1 MFNKNVAT
9 NKFCSSCSTWTTITL
24 SGRIHHTKQ
33 MNEAISKLSI
43 EAKIKLKYNEWEVEI
58 TCAEDKVKQI
68 VENVLSGIDIASL
81 SNTKIANDIEML
93 KNELNNL
100 KQKYESSN
108 SNNFINSINQK
119 RNNISLK
126 DLAKNGNTC
135 RSLIEK
141 IFYEKYFEKEK
152 LLGEVHEELSKIGYN
167 YDRTA
172 VSHALTDMVREG
184 ILTRVGT
191 LRNYRYIQKKPLFEK

>member
-1 MFNKNVAT
+1 MLFMLNNMHSNIFMSQIIIYIIKMT
-9 NKFCSSCSTWTTITL
+9 
-24 SGRIHHTKQ
+24 
-33 MNEAISKLSI
+33 EAVSRLSI
-43 EAKIKLKYNEWEVEI
+43 EAKIKLKYNDWEVEI
-58 TCAEDKVKQI
+58 TCTEDKVKQ
-68 VENVLSGIDIASL
+68 VVGNVLSGIDTAL
-81 SNTKIANDIEML
+81 FSNTKIETEIE
-93 KNELNNL
+93 NL
-100 KQKYESSN
+100 KSEL
-108 SNNFINSINQK
+108 NQK

-126 DLAKNGNTC
+126 ELSKNGNTC

-152 LLGEVHEELSKIGYN
+152 LLGEVHEELSKMGYN

-172 VSHALTDMVREG
+172 VSHSLTDMVREG

>member
-1 MFNKNVAT
+1 
-9 NKFCSSCSTWTTITL
+9 
-24 SGRIHHTKQ
+24 
-33 MNEAISKLSI
+33 MNEAMSKLSI

-58 TCAEDKVKQI
+58 TCAEDKVKQV

-81 SNTKIANDIEML
+81 SNTKTANEIETL
-93 KNELNNL
+93 RNEINDL
-100 KQKYESSN
+100 KQKYESNSSSN
-108 SNNFINSINQK
+108 SNYDKNFINNINQR

-126 DLAKNGNTC
+126 ELTKNGNTC

>member
-1 MFNKNVAT
+1 
-9 NKFCSSCSTWTTITL
+9 
-24 SGRIHHTKQ
+24 

-43 EAKIKLKYNEWEVEI
+43 EAKIKLKYKEWEVEI
-58 TCAEDKVKQI
+58 TCTEDKVKQV

-81 SNTKIANDIEML
+81 SNTNVNDEIEKLRNDLSDL
-93 KNELNNL
+93 KSKSETN
-100 KQKYESSN
+100 
-108 SNNFINSINQK
+108 NSINNYNQR
-119 RNNISLK
+119 RNNSISLK
-126 DLAKNGNTC
+126 ELAKNGNTC

-141 IFYEKYFEKEK
+141 LFYEKYFESEK
-152 LLGEVHEELSKIGYN
+152 LLGEVHEKISAMGYN

-172 VSHALTDMVREG
+172 VSHSLTDMVREG

>member
-1 MFNKNVAT
+1 MLFN
-9 NKFCSSCSTWTTITL
+9 
-24 SGRIHHTKQ
+24 
-33 MNEAISKLSI
+33 MNNMRSNIFMSQIIIYIIKMTEAVSRLSI
-43 EAKIKLKYNEWEVEI
+43 EAKIKLKYNDWEVEI
-58 TCAEDKVKQI
+58 TCTEDKVKQ
-68 VENVLSGIDIASL
+68 VVGNVLSGIDTAL
-81 SNTKIANDIEML
+81 FSNTKIETEIENLKSELKDI
-93 KNELNNL
+93 
-100 KQKYESSN
+100 KQKYESIS
-108 SNNFINSINQK
+108 SNNNILNNQLNQK

-126 DLAKNGNTC
+126 ELSKNGNTC

-152 LLGEVHEELSKIGYN
+152 LLGEVHEELSKMGYN

-172 VSHALTDMVREG
+172 VSHSLTDMVREG

>member
-1 MFNKNVAT
+1 MTEAVSRL
-9 NKFCSSCSTWTTITL
+9 SSV
-24 SGRIHHTKQ
+24 
-33 MNEAISKLSI
+33 
-43 EAKIKLKYNEWEVEI
+43 EAKIKLKYNDWEVEI
-58 TCAEDKVKQI
+58 TCAEDKVKQV
-68 VENVLSGIDIASL
+68 VENVLSGIDTALL
-81 SNTKIANDIEML
+81 SDTKIVNEIENL
-93 KNELNNL
+93 KNELKDI
-100 KQKYESSN
+100 KQKYESN
-108 SNNFINSINQK
+108 FNNNILNNQFNQK

-152 LLGEVHEELSKIGYN
+152 LLGEVHEELSKMGYN

-172 VSHALTDMVREG
+172 VSHSLTDMVREG

-191 LRNYRYIQKKPLFEK
+191 LRNYRYIQKKPLFER

>member
-1 MFNKNVAT
+1 
-9 NKFCSSCSTWTTITL
+9 
-24 SGRIHHTKQ
+24 
-33 MNEAISKLSI
+33 MNEAVSKLSI
-43 EAKIKLKYNEWEVEI
+43 ETKIKLKYNEWEVEI
-58 TCAEDKVKQI
+58 SCAEDKVKQV
-68 VENVLSGIDIASL
+68 VENVLSGIDIASS
-81 SNTKIANDIEML
+81 SNTKITNEIETL
-93 KNELNNL
+93 RNELNDL
-100 KQKYESSN
+100 KQKYDSN
-108 SNNFINSINQK
+108 YSGNNNNKYFINNLNQR

-126 DLAKNGNTC
+126 ELTKNGNTC

-152 LLGEVHEELSKIGYN
+152 LLGEVHEELSRMGYN

-172 VSHALTDMVREG
+172 VSHSLTDMVREG

>member
-1 MFNKNVAT
+1 
-9 NKFCSSCSTWTTITL
+9 
-24 SGRIHHTKQ
+24 
-33 MNEAISKLSI
+33 MNNMHNNIFMSQIIIYIIKMTEAVSRLSI
-43 EAKIKLKYNEWEVEI
+43 EAKIKLKYNDWEVEI
-58 TCAEDKVKQI
+58 TCTEDKVKQ
-68 VENVLSGIDIASL
+68 VVGNVLSGIDTAL
-81 SNTKIANDIEML
+81 FSNTKIETEIENLKSELKDI
-93 KNELNNL
+93 
-100 KQKYESSN
+100 KQKYESIS
-108 SNNFINSINQK
+108 SNNNILNNQLNQK

-126 DLAKNGNTC
+126 ELSKNGNTC

-152 LLGEVHEELSKIGYN
+152 LLGEVHEELSKMGYN

-172 VSHALTDMVREG
+172 VSHSLTDMVREG

>member
-1 MFNKNVAT
+1 
-9 NKFCSSCSTWTTITL
+9 
-24 SGRIHHTKQ
+24 
-33 MNEAISKLSI
+33 MNNMHSNIFMSQIIIYISKMTEAVSRLSV
-43 EAKIKLKYNEWEVEI
+43 EAKIKLKYNDWEVEI
-58 TCAEDKVKQI
+58 TCTEDKVKQ
-68 VENVLSGIDIASL
+68 VVGNVLSGIDTAL
-81 SNTKIANDIEML
+81 FSNTKIETEIENLKSELKDI
-93 KNELNNL
+93 
-100 KQKYESSN
+100 KQKYESIS
-108 SNNFINSINQK
+108 SNNNILNNQLNQK

-126 DLAKNGNTC
+126 ELSKNGNTC

-152 LLGEVHEELSKIGYN
+152 LLGEVHEELSKMGYN

-172 VSHALTDMVREG
+172 VSHSLTDMVREG

>member
-1 MFNKNVAT
+1 MTEAV
-9 NKFCSSCSTWTTITL
+9 SRL
-24 SGRIHHTKQ
+24 S
-33 MNEAISKLSI
+33 SI
-43 EAKIKLKYNEWEVEI
+43 EAKIKLKYNDWEVEI
-58 TCAEDKVKQI
+58 TCAEDKVKQV
-68 VENVLSGIDIASL
+68 VENVLSGIDTALL
-81 SNTKIANDIEML
+81 SDTKIVNEIENL
-93 KNELNNL
+93 KNELKDI
-100 KQKYESSN
+100 KQKYESN
-108 SNNFINSINQK
+108 FNNNISNNQFNQK

-152 LLGEVHEELSKIGYN
+152 LLGEVHEELSKMGYN

-172 VSHALTDMVREG
+172 VSHSLTDMVREG

-191 LRNYRYIQKKPLFEK
+191 LRNYRYIQKKPLFER

>member
-1 MFNKNVAT
+1 
-9 NKFCSSCSTWTTITL
+9 
-24 SGRIHHTKQ
+24 
-33 MNEAISKLSI
+33 MNDAMSKLSI
-43 EAKIKLKYNEWEVEI
+43 EAKIQLKYNEWEVEI
-58 TCAEDKVKQI
+58 TCAEDKVKQV

-81 SNTKIANDIEML
+81 SNKTTANEIEAL
-93 KNELNNL
+93 RNEINDL
-100 KQKYESSN
+100 KQKYESNSSIN
-108 SNNFINSINQK
+108 SNYNKNFVNNINQR

-126 DLAKNGNTC
+126 ELTKNGNTC

-152 LLGEVHEELSKIGYN
+152 LLGEVHEELSRMGYN

-172 VSHALTDMVREG
+172 VSHSLTDMVREG

>member
-1 MFNKNVAT
+1 
-9 NKFCSSCSTWTTITL
+9 
-24 SGRIHHTKQ
+24 
-33 MNEAISKLSI
+33 MNNMHSNIFMSQIIIYIIKMTEAVSRLSI
-43 EAKIKLKYNEWEVEI
+43 EAKIKLKYNDWEVEI
-58 TCAEDKVKQI
+58 TCTEDKVKQ
-68 VENVLSGIDIASL
+68 VVGNVLSGIDTAL
-81 SNTKIANDIEML
+81 FSNTKIETEIENLKSELKDI
-93 KNELNNL
+93 
-100 KQKYESSN
+100 KQKYESNS
-108 SNNFINSINQK
+108 SNNNILNNQLNQK

-126 DLAKNGNTC
+126 ELSKNGNTC

-152 LLGEVHEELSKIGYN
+152 LLGEVHEELSKMGYN

-172 VSHALTDMVREG
+172 VSHSLTDMVREG

>member
-1 MFNKNVAT
+1 
-9 NKFCSSCSTWTTITL
+9 
-24 SGRIHHTKQ
+24 
-33 MNEAISKLSI
+33 MNNMHSNIFMSQIIIYISKMTEAVSRLSV
-43 EAKIKLKYNEWEVEI
+43 EAKIKLKYNDWEVEI
-58 TCAEDKVKQI
+58 ICAEDKVKQ
-68 VENVLSGIDIASL
+68 VVGNVLSGIDTAL
-81 SNTKIANDIEML
+81 FSNTKIENEIENLKSELKDI
-93 KNELNNL
+93 
-100 KQKYESSN
+100 KQKYESNS
-108 SNNFINSINQK
+108 SNNNNNNILSNQFNQK

-126 DLAKNGNTC
+126 ELAKNGNTC

-152 LLGEVHEELSKIGYN
+152 LLGEVHEELSKMGYN

-172 VSHALTDMVREG
+172 VSHSLTDMVREG